1 MCVLILLHSLGT
13 VLDCLTALS
22 SFEYIYIYLELEG
35 NIEDDHRLVLQVSYC
50 VDLTFEGYS
59 SLKLQREIDHRI
71 FVPCILPYKV
81 PPPYLR
87 KKSLVTLDHI

>member
-1 MCVLILLHSLGT
+1 MSAPKHQ
-13 VLDCLTALS
+13 S
-22 SFEYIYIYLELEG
+22 SPYYVYLELEG

>member
-1 MCVLILLHSLGT
+1 MLGPKIRKCRHPNT
-13 VLDCLTALS
+13 S
-22 SFEYIYIYLELEG
+22 SPYYVYLELEG